1 MMIPSSLSLRSSIL
15 RRAFR
20 IAGTIVVTS
29 SGARPQNAELLRSG
43 HCVRLRHMDFGLS
56 LARVAAP
63 TPAACSLPVAYGVR
77 PVPAPCDCASPCALG
92 TALRCAA
99 TASQEP
105 LTSAFPRH
113 LPHVSFS
120 SMADIFPTLVCAGRQ
135 CLGDPTWAG
144 PAPGHAVGLES
155 RPLVPLA
162 TTPRQ

>member
-1 MMIPSSLSLRSSIL
+1 MTIPSSSSLRSSIL

-20 IAGTIVVTS
+20 IAGTVVVAS
-29 SGARPQNAELLRSG
+29 SGTWPQNAALLRSG
-43 HCVRLRHMDFGLS
+43 HCTRPRHTDFGLS
-56 LARVAAP
+56 LTRAAAP

-77 PVPAPCDCASPCALG
+77 PVPAPCSRARPCALG

-105 LTSAFPRH
+105 STSAFPRH
-113 LPHVSFS
+113 LHLIRFQLHGRYL
-120 SMADIFPTLVCAGRQ
+120 PTLVYAGRQ

-144 PAPGHAVGLES
+144 PVPGHAVGLDS

-162 TTPRQ
+162 TTPRR